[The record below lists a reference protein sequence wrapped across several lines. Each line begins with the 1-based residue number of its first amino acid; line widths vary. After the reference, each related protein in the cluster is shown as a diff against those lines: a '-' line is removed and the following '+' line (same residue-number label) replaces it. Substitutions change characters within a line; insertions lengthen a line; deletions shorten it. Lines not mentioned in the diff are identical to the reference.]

1 MLHLLPHHAS
11 LLPVPPTMPPCDGAS
26 VCPIHAEPLCSQ
38 VEVGHHPSSPVYWL
52 RRFMQEEAVW
62 CHLRLTGS
70 VTSVSG
76 SRGSTLTSSC
86 HPRCRH
92 RGPLHQALSS
102 LHAPRISKRADW
114 CGCGVERDYATLRV
128 LHTLLWES
136 LEAATVLTE
145 AMFLNGRG
153 TMGCH
158 LEMSLALSRRRLH
171 QPM

>member
-62 CHLRLTGS
+62 CHLKLTGS

-92 RGPLHQALSS
+92 RGPLHEALSLPS
-102 LHAPRISKRADW
+102 TLHASAREPIGADVGW
-114 CGCGVERDYATLRV
+114 RETMSRCAFCTPSCGS
-128 LHTLLWES
+128 HW
-136 LEAATVLTE
+136 
-145 AMFLNGRG
+145 
-153 TMGCH
+153 
-158 LEMSLALSRRRLH
+158 RRL
-171 QPM
+171 QCSQKRCF

>member
-1 MLHLLPHHAS
+1 VLPSGGGPPPVITGVLAPTLHAGGGGLVSPEADWICDLGFRFPWINLDVLVS
-11 LLPVPPTMPPCDGAS
+11 PTVPPS
-26 VCPIHAEPLCSQ
+26 R
-38 VEVGHHPSSPVYWL
+38 SS
-52 RRFMQEEAVW
+52 
-62 CHLRLTGS
+62 
-70 VTSVSG
+70 
-76 SRGSTLTSSC
+76 SRGS
-86 HPRCRH
+86 
-92 RGPLHQALSS
+92 LSS

-114 CGCGVERDYATLRV
+114 CGCGVERDYVTLRV
-128 LHTLLWES
+128 LHALLWES